1 MKAIHR
7 STRDHSIQFFSR
19 LLFLLLVVN
28 TLINLLI
35 GGISRNFIKHQNML
49 HLEDSI
55 HIYADSL
62 NTELHSV
69 ERFMYSTISHNDY
82 LTELN
87 TPLDF
92 TDFQENLKKL
102 RIDFTEFQ
110 YQMDSPITFFIE
122 TRDIPHFF
130 NASSLQLPYLDYVQ
144 LKDHLKTY
152 DKDSDG
158 TSQKWQRISLNQRD
172 YLLKSLHY
180 KGKAIYAIISTQDI
194 LKPLQKLNI
203 GKKGRLAIDRPNQI
217 HASDSLIQAD
227 STQTHL
233 PFDLYVTVDY
243 GDVFRTNIVLE
254 TLLSLVPL
262 IIAVLSTVLILYI
275 RQRMIQPMKR
285 LTQRLSQLDAA
296 STKLDVIED
305 QGILEID
312 QANHKLNQVL
322 IHMKDLQIRAYHA
335 QLNLKKV
342 ELNYLKNQVRP
353 HFYLN
358 MLSMIHSMLQTKNYK
373 EIEELTKVTSNYLRH
388 LFQAHQDFNRLADE
402 IQHIRNYLE
411 IQKIRYGDSI
421 HFDLDWD
428 PGLKDAAIPPLLL
441 QTFVENAIKH
451 GFSFQDS
458 FLIQLSIHEEANQQ
472 LAISLQDN
480 GPGFSSAILQDLAD
494 KKSLVTDDG
503 HHIGL
508 TNARERLDL
517 LYPDHYTLQFSNGF
531 QGGARIQ
538 LSLPYEPYK
547 GDTHE
552 YPTR

>member
-203 GKKGRLAIDRPNQI
+203 GKKGRLAIDLPNQI

>member
-87 TPLDF
+87 SPLDF

-122 TRDIPHFF
+122 TGDIPHFF

-152 DKDSDG
+152 DKGTDK
-158 TSQKWQRISLNQRD
+158 TSQKWQRISLNQHD

-180 KGKAIYAIISTQDI
+180 KSKAIYAIISTQDI

-227 STQTHL
+227 STHTHL

-275 RQRMIQPMKR
+275 RQRMIQPIKR

-458 FLIQLSIHEEANQQ
+458 FHIQLSIHEEANQH
-472 LAISLQDN
+472 LAISLLDN
-480 GPGFSSAILQDLAD
+480 GPGFSSAILQDLVA
-494 KKSLVTDDG
+494 KKSIVTDDG

-517 LYPDHYTLQFSNGF
+517 LYPDHYTLQFSNGS

>member
-19 LLFLLLVVN
+19 ILFLLLVVN

-87 TPLDF
+87 SPLDF

-122 TRDIPHFF
+122 TGDIPHFF

-152 DKDSDG
+152 DKGTDK
-158 TSQKWQRISLNQRD
+158 TSQKWQRISLNQHD

-180 KGKAIYAIISTQDI
+180 KSKAIYAIISTQDI

-227 STQTHL
+227 STHTHL

-275 RQRMIQPMKR
+275 RQRMIQPIKR

-458 FLIQLSIHEEANQQ
+458 FHIQLSIHEEANQQ
-472 LAISLQDN
+472 LAICLQDN
-480 GPGFSSAILQDLAD
+480 GSGFSSAILQDLAK
-494 KKSLVTDDG
+494 KKSLVTEDG
-503 HHIGL
+503 YHIGL

-517 LYPDHYTLQFSNGF
+517 LYPDHYTLQFSNGS

-538 LSLPYEPYK
+538 LGLPYEPYK

>member
-92 TDFQENLKKL
+92 TDFHENLKKL

-152 DKDSDG
+152 DKETDK
-158 TSQKWQRISLNQRD
+158 TSQKWQRISLNQHD

-203 GKKGRLAIDRPNQI
+203 GKKGRLSIDRPNQI
-217 HASDSLIQAD
+217 HATDSVIQAG
-227 STQTHL
+227 SNQTHL

-262 IIAVLSTVLILYI
+262 IIAVLSTILILYI

-358 MLSMIHSMLQTKNYK
+358 MLSMIHSMLQTKDYK

-388 LFQAHQDFNRLADE
+388 LFQANQDFNRLADE

-428 PGLKDAAIPPLLL
+428 PGLKDAAIPPSAFTNLCGKCH
-441 QTFVENAIKH
+441 QTRLF
-451 GFSFQDS
+451 FPR
-458 FLIQLSIHEEANQQ
+458 FLPHPACHS
-472 LAISLQDN
+472 
-480 GPGFSSAILQDLAD
+480 
-494 KKSLVTDDG
+494 
-503 HHIGL
+503 
-508 TNARERLDL
+508 
-517 LYPDHYTLQFSNGF
+517 
-531 QGGARIQ
+531 
-538 LSLPYEPYK
+538 
-547 GDTHE
+547 
-552 YPTR
+552 

>member
-87 TPLDF
+87 SPLDF

-152 DKDSDG
+152 DKGTDN
-158 TSQKWQRISLNQRD
+158 TSQKWQRISLNQHD

-180 KGKAIYAIISTQDI
+180 KSKAIYAIISTQDI

-227 STQTHL
+227 STHTHL

-275 RQRMIQPMKR
+275 RQRMIQPIKR

-358 MLSMIHSMLQTKNYK
+358 MLSMIHSMLLTKNYK

-458 FLIQLSIHEEANQQ
+458 FHIQLSIHEEANQH
-472 LAISLQDN
+472 LAISLLDN
-480 GPGFSSAILQDLAD
+480 GPGFSSAILQDLVA
-494 KKSLVTDDG
+494 KKSIVTDDG

-517 LYPDHYTLQFSNGF
+517 LYPDHYTLQFSNGS

>member
-92 TDFQENLKKL
+92 TNFHENLKKL

-122 TRDIPHFF
+122 TKDIPHFF

-144 LKDHLKTY
+144 LKDHLRTY
-152 DKDSDG
+152 DKETDK
-158 TSQKWQRISLNQRD
+158 TRQKWQRISLNQHD

-227 STQTHL
+227 STHTHL

-275 RQRMIQPMKR
+275 RQRMIQPIKR
-285 LTQRLSQLDAA
+285 LTQRLSQLGAA

-458 FLIQLSIHEEANQQ
+458 FHIQLSIHEEANQH
-472 LAISLQDN
+472 LAISLLDN
-480 GPGFSSAILQDLAD
+480 GPGFSSAILQDLEE
-494 KKSLVTDDG
+494 KKSLVTEDG

-517 LYPDHYTLQFSNGF
+517 LYPDHYTLQFSNGS

-538 LSLPYEPYK
+538 LSLPYELYK

>member
-19 LLFLLLVVN
+19 ILFLLLVVN

-87 TPLDF
+87 SPLDF

-152 DKDSDG
+152 DKGTDN
-158 TSQKWQRISLNQRD
+158 TSQKWQRISLNQHD

-180 KGKAIYAIISTQDI
+180 KSKAIYAIISTQDI

-227 STQTHL
+227 STHTHL
-233 PFDLYVTVDY
+233 PFDLYVAVDY

-275 RQRMIQPMKR
+275 RQRMIQPIKR

-458 FLIQLSIHEEANQQ
+458 FHIQLSIHEEANQH
-472 LAISLQDN
+472 LAISLLDN
-480 GPGFSSAILQDLAD
+480 GPGFSSAILQDLVA
-494 KKSLVTDDG
+494 KKSIVTDDG

-517 LYPDHYTLQFSNGF
+517 LYPDHYTLQFSNGS

>member
-152 DKDSDG
+152 DKDADG
-158 TSQKWQRISLNQRD
+158 TNQKWQRISLNQHD

-203 GKKGRLAIDRPNQI
+203 GKKGRLAIDRTNQV
-217 HASDSLIQAD
+217 HASDSVIQAD

-275 RQRMIQPMKR
+275 RQRMIQPIKR

-411 IQKIRYGDSI
+411 IQKIRYGDNI
-421 HFDLDWD
+421 HFDLNWD

-458 FLIQLSIHEEANQQ
+458 FHIQLSIHEEANHH
-472 LAISLQDN
+472 LAISLLDN

-494 KKSLVTDDG
+494 KKTLVTDDG

-517 LYPDHYTLQFSNGF
+517 LYPDHYTLQFSNGS

>member
-152 DKDSDG
+152 DKDADG
-158 TSQKWQRISLNQRD
+158 TNQKWQRISLNQHD
-172 YLLKSLHY
+172 YLLKSIHY

-203 GKKGRLAIDRPNQI
+203 GKKGRLAIDRTNQV
-217 HASDSLIQAD
+217 HASDSVIQAD

-275 RQRMIQPMKR
+275 RQRMIQPIKR

-411 IQKIRYGDSI
+411 IQKIRYGDNI
-421 HFDLDWD
+421 HFDLNWD

-458 FLIQLSIHEEANQQ
+458 FHIQLSIHEDANHH
-472 LAISLQDN
+472 LAISLLDN

-494 KKSLVTDDG
+494 KKTLVTDDG

-517 LYPDHYTLQFSNGF
+517 LYPDHYTLQFSNGS
-531 QGGARIQ
+531 QGGAHIQ
-538 LSLPYEPYK
+538 LSLPYKPYK

>member
-87 TPLDF
+87 SPLDF

-130 NASSLQLPYLDYVQ
+130 NASSLKLPYLDYVQ
-144 LKDHLKTY
+144 LKDHLKIY
-152 DKDSDG
+152 DKETDK
-158 TSQKWQRISLNQRD
+158 TSQKWQRISLNQHD

-180 KGKAIYAIISTQDI
+180 KGRAIYAIISTQDI
-194 LKPLQKLNI
+194 LKPFAKAQYW
-203 GKKGRLAIDRPNQI
+203 KKGRLSIDHPNQV
-217 HASDSLIQAD
+217 HATDSLIQAD
-227 STQTHL
+227 SNQTHL

-262 IIAVLSTVLILYI
+262 IIAVLSTILILYI

-358 MLSMIHSMLQTKNYK
+358 MLSMIHSMLQTKDYK

-388 LFQAHQDFNRLADE
+388 LFQANQDFNRLADE

-428 PGLKDAAIPPLLL
+428 PGLKDATYSPLLL

-458 FLIQLSIHEEANQQ
+458 FHIQLSIHEEANQH

-480 GPGFSSAILQDLAD
+480 GPGFSSAILQDLAE
-494 KKSLVTDDG
+494 KKSLVTEDG

-517 LYPDHYTLQFSNGF
+517 LYPDHYTLQFSNGS

>member
-87 TPLDF
+87 SPLDF

-122 TRDIPHFF
+122 TRDIPHFL

-152 DKDSDG
+152 DKDTDN
-158 TSQKWQRISLNQRD
+158 TSQKWQRISLNQHD

-180 KGKAIYAIISTQDI
+180 KSKAIYAIISTQDI

-203 GKKGRLAIDRPNQI
+203 GKKGRLAIDRPNQV

-458 FLIQLSIHEEANQQ
+458 FHIQLSIHEEANQH
-472 LAISLQDN
+472 LAISLLDN
-480 GPGFSSAILQDLAD
+480 GPGFSSAILQDLVA
-494 KKSLVTDDG
+494 KKSIVTDDG

-517 LYPDHYTLQFSNGF
+517 LYPDHYTLQFSNGS

>member
-7 STRDHSIQFFSR
+7 STRDPSIQFFSR

-87 TPLDF
+87 SPLDF

-152 DKDSDG
+152 DKDTDN
-158 TSQKWQRISLNQRD
+158 TSQKWQRISLNQHD

-180 KGKAIYAIISTQDI
+180 KSKAIYAIISTQDI

-203 GKKGRLAIDRPNQI
+203 GKKGRLAIDRPNQV

-458 FLIQLSIHEEANQQ
+458 FHIQLSIHEEANQH
-472 LAISLQDN
+472 LAISLLDN
-480 GPGFSSAILQDLAD
+480 GPGFSSAILQDLVA
-494 KKSLVTDDG
+494 KKSIVTDDG

-517 LYPDHYTLQFSNGF
+517 LYPDHYTLQFSNGS

>member
-87 TPLDF
+87 SPLDF

-110 YQMDSPITFFIE
+110 CQMDSPITFFIE

-152 DKDSDG
+152 DKDTDN
-158 TSQKWQRISLNQRD
+158 TSQKWQRISLNQHD

-180 KGKAIYAIISTQDI
+180 KSKAIYAIISTQDI

-203 GKKGRLAIDRPNQI
+203 GKKGRLAIDRPNQV

-458 FLIQLSIHEEANQQ
+458 FHIQLSIHEEANQH
-472 LAISLQDN
+472 LAISLLDN
-480 GPGFSSAILQDLAD
+480 GPGFSSAILQDLVA
-494 KKSLVTDDG
+494 KKSIVTDDG

-517 LYPDHYTLQFSNGF
+517 LYPDHYTLQFSNGS

>member
-19 LLFLLLVVN
+19 ILFLLLVVN

-87 TPLDF
+87 SPLDF
-92 TDFQENLKKL
+92 TDFHENLKKL

-122 TRDIPHFF
+122 TGDIPHFF

-152 DKDSDG
+152 DKGTDK
-158 TSQKWQRISLNQRD
+158 TSQKWQRISLNQHD

-180 KGKAIYAIISTQDI
+180 KSKAIYAIISTQDI

-227 STQTHL
+227 STHTHL

-275 RQRMIQPMKR
+275 RQRMIQPIKR

-458 FLIQLSIHEEANQQ
+458 FHIQLSIHEEANQQ
-472 LAISLQDN
+472 LAICLQDN
-480 GPGFSSAILQDLAD
+480 GSGFSSAILQDLAK
-494 KKSLVTDDG
+494 KKSLVTEDG

-517 LYPDHYTLQFSNGF
+517 LYPDHYTLQFSNGS

-538 LSLPYEPYK
+538 LGLPYEPYK

>member
-19 LLFLLLVVN
+19 ILFLLLVVN

-87 TPLDF
+87 SPLDF

-152 DKDSDG
+152 DKGTDK
-158 TSQKWQRISLNQRD
+158 TSQKWQRISLNQHD

-180 KGKAIYAIISTQDI
+180 KSKAIYAIISTQDI

-227 STQTHL
+227 STHTHL

-275 RQRMIQPMKR
+275 RQRMIQPIKR

-458 FLIQLSIHEEANQQ
+458 FHIQLSIHEEANQH
-472 LAISLQDN
+472 LAISLLDN
-480 GPGFSSAILQDLAD
+480 GPGFSSAILQDLVA
-494 KKSLVTDDG
+494 KKSIVTDDG

-517 LYPDHYTLQFSNGF
+517 LYPDHYTLQFSNGS

>member
-87 TPLDF
+87 SPLDF

-152 DKDSDG
+152 DKDTDN
-158 TSQKWQRISLNQRD
+158 TSQKWQRISLNQHD

-180 KGKAIYAIISTQDI
+180 KSKAIYAIISTQDI

-203 GKKGRLAIDRPNQI
+203 GKKGRLAIDRPNQV

-458 FLIQLSIHEEANQQ
+458 FHIQLSIHEEANQH
-472 LAISLQDN
+472 LAISLLDN
-480 GPGFSSAILQDLAD
+480 GPGFSSAILQDLVA
-494 KKSLVTDDG
+494 KKSIVTDDG

-517 LYPDHYTLQFSNGF
+517 LYPDHYTLQFSNGS

>member
-87 TPLDF
+87 SPLDF

-110 YQMDSPITFFIE
+110 YQVDSPITFFIE

-152 DKDSDG
+152 DKDADG
-158 TSQKWQRISLNQRD
+158 TSQKWQRISLNQHD

-203 GKKGRLAIDRPNQI
+203 GKKGRLAIDRPNQV
-217 HASDSLIQAD
+217 HASDSVIQAD
-227 STQTHL
+227 SNQTHL

-275 RQRMIQPMKR
+275 RQRMIQPIKR

-458 FLIQLSIHEEANQQ
+458 FHIQLSIHEEANQH
-472 LAISLQDN
+472 LAISLLDN
-480 GPGFSSAILQDLAD
+480 GPGFSSAILQDLVA
-494 KKSLVTDDG
+494 KKSIVTDDG

-517 LYPDHYTLQFSNGF
+517 LYPDHYTLQFSNGS

>member
-19 LLFLLLVVN
+19 ILFLLLVVN

-87 TPLDF
+87 SPLDF

-152 DKDSDG
+152 DKGTDN
-158 TSQKWQRISLNQRD
+158 TSQKWQRISLNQHD

-180 KGKAIYAIISTQDI
+180 KSKAIYAIISTQDI

-227 STQTHL
+227 STHTHL

-275 RQRMIQPMKR
+275 RQRMIQPIKR

-458 FLIQLSIHEEANQQ
+458 FHIQLSIHEEANQQ

-480 GPGFSSAILQDLAD
+480 GPGFSYAILQDLAE
-494 KKSLVTDDG
+494 KKSLVTENG

-517 LYPDHYTLQFSNGF
+517 LYPDHYTLQFSNGS

-538 LSLPYEPYK
+538 LRLPYEPYK

>member
-19 LLFLLLVVN
+19 ILFLLLVVN

-87 TPLDF
+87 SPLDF

-152 DKDSDG
+152 DKGTDN
-158 TSQKWQRISLNQRD
+158 TSQKWQRISLNQHD

-180 KGKAIYAIISTQDI
+180 KSKTIYAIISTQDI

-227 STQTHL
+227 STHTHL

-275 RQRMIQPMKR
+275 RQRMIQPIKR
-285 LTQRLSQLDAA
+285 LTQRLSQLGAA

-458 FLIQLSIHEEANQQ
+458 FHIQLSIHEEANQH
-472 LAISLQDN
+472 LAISLLDN
-480 GPGFSSAILQDLAD
+480 GPGFSSAILQDLEE
-494 KKSLVTDDG
+494 KKSLVTEDG

-517 LYPDHYTLQFSNGF
+517 LYPDHYTLQFSNGS

>member
-87 TPLDF
+87 SPLDF

-152 DKDSDG
+152 DKDTDN
-158 TSQKWQRISLNQRD
+158 TSQKWQRISLNQHD

-180 KGKAIYAIISTQDI
+180 KSKAIYAIISTQDI

-275 RQRMIQPMKR
+275 RQRMIQPIKR

-458 FLIQLSIHEEANQQ
+458 FHIQLSIHEEANQQ
-472 LAISLQDN
+472 LAISLLDN
-480 GPGFSSAILQDLAD
+480 GPGFSSAILQDLVA
-494 KKSLVTDDG
+494 KKSIVTDDG

-517 LYPDHYTLQFSNGF
+517 LYPDHYTLQFSNGS

>member
-110 YQMDSPITFFIE
+110 YQIDSPITFFIE

-152 DKDSDG
+152 DKDADG
-158 TSQKWQRISLNQRD
+158 TNQKWQRISLNQHD

-203 GKKGRLAIDRPNQI
+203 GKKGRLSIDRPNQI
-217 HASDSLIQAD
+217 HATDSVIQAD

-275 RQRMIQPMKR
+275 RQRMIQPIKR

-411 IQKIRYGDSI
+411 IQKIRYGDNI
-421 HFDLDWD
+421 HFDLNWD

-451 GFSFQDS
+451 GFSFQD
-458 FLIQLSIHEEANQQ
+458 FFHIQLSIHEEANHH
-472 LAISLQDN
+472 LAISLLDN

-494 KKSLVTDDG
+494 KKTLVTDDG

-517 LYPDHYTLQFSNGF
+517 LYPDHYTLQFSNGS

>member
-92 TDFQENLKKL
+92 TDFHENLKKL

-152 DKDSDG
+152 DKETDK
-158 TSQKWQRISLNQRD
+158 TSQKWQRISLNQHD

-203 GKKGRLAIDRPNQI
+203 GKKGRLSIDRPNQI
-217 HASDSLIQAD
+217 HATDSVIQAG
-227 STQTHL
+227 SNQTHL

-262 IIAVLSTVLILYI
+262 IIAVLSTILILYI

-335 QLNLKKV
+335 KLNLKKV

-358 MLSMIHSMLQTKNYK
+358 MLSMIHSMLQTKDYK

-388 LFQAHQDFNRLADE
+388 LFQANQDFNRLADE

-458 FLIQLSIHEEANQQ
+458 FHIQLSIHEEANQH

-480 GPGFSSAILQDLAD
+480 GPGFSSAILQDLAE
-494 KKSLVTDDG
+494 KKSLVTEDG

-517 LYPDHYTLQFSNGF
+517 LYPDHYTLQFSNGS

>member
-87 TPLDF
+87 SPLDF
-92 TDFQENLKKL
+92 TDFHENLKKL

-122 TRDIPHFF
+122 TGDIPHFF

-152 DKDSDG
+152 DKGTDK
-158 TSQKWQRISLNQRD
+158 TSQKWQRISLNQHD

-180 KGKAIYAIISTQDI
+180 KSKAIYAIISTQDI

-227 STQTHL
+227 STHTHL

-275 RQRMIQPMKR
+275 RQRMIQPIKR

-458 FLIQLSIHEEANQQ
+458 FHIQLSIHEEANQQ
-472 LAISLQDN
+472 LAICLQDN
-480 GPGFSSAILQDLAD
+480 GSGFSSAILQDLAK
-494 KKSLVTDDG
+494 KKSLVTEDG

-517 LYPDHYTLQFSNGF
+517 LYPDHYTLQFSNGS

-538 LSLPYEPYK
+538 LGLPYEPYK

>member
-1 MKAIHR
+1 
-7 STRDHSIQFFSR
+7 
-19 LLFLLLVVN
+19 
-28 TLINLLI
+28 
-35 GGISRNFIKHQNML
+35 
-49 HLEDSI
+49 
-55 HIYADSL
+55 
-62 NTELHSV
+62 
-69 ERFMYSTISHNDY
+69 
-82 LTELN
+82 
-87 TPLDF
+87 
-92 TDFQENLKKL
+92 
-102 RIDFTEFQ
+102 
-110 YQMDSPITFFIE
+110 MDSPITFFIE
-122 TRDIPHFF
+122 TKDIPHFF

-152 DKDSDG
+152 DKETDK
-158 TSQKWQRISLNQRD
+158 TRQKWQRISLNQHD

-194 LKPLQKLNI
+194 LRPLQKLNI
-203 GKKGRLAIDRPNQI
+203 GKKGRLSIERPNQI
-217 HASDSLIQAD
+217 HATDSVIQAG
-227 STQTHL
+227 SNQTHL

-262 IIAVLSTVLILYI
+262 IIAVLSTILILYI
-275 RQRMIQPMKR
+275 HQRMIQPMKR

-358 MLSMIHSMLQTKNYK
+358 MLSMIHSMLQTKDYK

-388 LFQAHQDFNRLADE
+388 LFQANQDFNRLADE

-458 FLIQLSIHEEANQQ
+458 FHIQLSIHEEANQH
-472 LAISLQDN
+472 LAICLQDN
-480 GPGFSSAILQDLAD
+480 GPGFSSAILQDLEE
-494 KKSLVTDDG
+494 KKSLVTEDG

-517 LYPDHYTLQFSNGF
+517 LYPDHYTLQFSNGS
-531 QGGARIQ
+531 QGGAHIQ

>member
-87 TPLDF
+87 SPLDF

-152 DKDSDG
+152 DTDADG
-158 TSQKWQRISLNQRD
+158 TNQKWQRISLNQHD

-217 HASDSLIQAD
+217 HASDSVIQAD
-227 STQTHL
+227 SNQTHL

-312 QANHKLNQVL
+312 QANQKLNQVL

-428 PGLKDAAIPPLLL
+428 PRLKDAAIPPLLL

-458 FLIQLSIHEEANQQ
+458 FHIQLSIHEEANHH
-472 LAISLQDN
+472 LAISLLDN
-480 GPGFSSAILQDLAD
+480 GPGFSSAILQDLVA

-517 LYPDHYTLQFSNGF
+517 LYPDHYTLQFSNGS

-538 LSLPYEPYK
+538 LCLPYEPYK

>member
-55 HIYADSL
+55 HIYTDSL

-87 TPLDF
+87 SPLDF

-152 DKDSDG
+152 DKDTDN
-158 TSQKWQRISLNQRD
+158 TSQKWQRISLNQHD

-180 KGKAIYAIISTQDI
+180 KSKAIYAIISTQDI

-203 GKKGRLAIDRPNQI
+203 GKKGRLAIDRPNQV

-305 QGILEID
+305 KGILEID

-458 FLIQLSIHEEANQQ
+458 FHIQLSIHEEANQH
-472 LAISLQDN
+472 LAISLLDN
-480 GPGFSSAILQDLAD
+480 GPGFSSAILQDLVA
-494 KKSLVTDDG
+494 KKSIVTDDG

-517 LYPDHYTLQFSNGF
+517 LYPDHYTLQFSNGSL
-531 QGGARIQ
+531 GGARIQ

>member
-19 LLFLLLVVN
+19 LLFLLLLVN

-87 TPLDF
+87 SPLDF

-110 YQMDSPITFFIE
+110 YQIDSPITFFIE
-122 TRDIPHFF
+122 TRDISHFF

-152 DKDSDG
+152 DKDAAG
-158 TSQKWQRISLNQRD
+158 TNQKWQRISLNQHD

-217 HASDSLIQAD
+217 HASDSVIQAD
-227 STQTHL
+227 SNQTHL

-428 PGLKDAAIPPLLL
+428 PRLKDAAIPPLLL

-458 FLIQLSIHEEANQQ
+458 FHIQLSIHEEANQH
-472 LAISLQDN
+472 LAISLLDN
-480 GPGFSSAILQDLAD
+480 GPGFSSAILQDLVS

-517 LYPDHYTLQFSNGF
+517 LYPDHYTLQFSNGS

>member
-19 LLFLLLVVN
+19 ILFLLLVVN

-87 TPLDF
+87 SPLDF

-152 DKDSDG
+152 DKGTDN
-158 TSQKWQRISLNQRD
+158 TSQKWQRISLNQHD

-180 KGKAIYAIISTQDI
+180 KSKAIYAIISTQDI

-227 STQTHL
+227 STHTHL

-275 RQRMIQPMKR
+275 RQRMIQPIKR
-285 LTQRLSQLDAA
+285 LTQRLSQLGAA

-458 FLIQLSIHEEANQQ
+458 FHIQLSIHEEANQH
-472 LAISLQDN
+472 LAISLLDN
-480 GPGFSSAILQDLAD
+480 GPGFSSAILQDLEE
-494 KKSLVTDDG
+494 KKSLVTEDG

-517 LYPDHYTLQFSNGF
+517 LYPDHYTLQFSNGS

>member
-152 DKDSDG
+152 DKDADG
-158 TSQKWQRISLNQRD
+158 TNQEWQRISLNQHD

-203 GKKGRLAIDRPNQI
+203 GKKGRLAIERPNQI
-217 HASDSLIQAD
+217 HASDSVIQAD

-388 LFQAHQDFNRLADE
+388 LFQAHQDFNCLADE

-458 FLIQLSIHEEANQQ
+458 FHIQLSIHEEANQH
-472 LAISLQDN
+472 LAISLLDN
-480 GPGFSSAILQDLAD
+480 GPGFSSAILQDLVA

-517 LYPDHYTLQFSNGF
+517 LYPDHYTLQFSNGS

>member
-19 LLFLLLVVN
+19 ILFLLLVVN

-87 TPLDF
+87 SPLDF
-92 TDFQENLKKL
+92 TDFHENLKKL

-122 TRDIPHFF
+122 TGDIPHFF

-152 DKDSDG
+152 DKGTDK
-158 TSQKWQRISLNQRD
+158 TSQKWQRISLNQHD

-180 KGKAIYAIISTQDI
+180 KSKAIYAIISTQDI

-227 STQTHL
+227 STHTHL

-275 RQRMIQPMKR
+275 RQRMIQPIKR
-285 LTQRLSQLDAA
+285 LTQLLSQLDAA

-458 FLIQLSIHEEANQQ
+458 FHIQLSIHEEANQQ
-472 LAISLQDN
+472 LAICLQDN
-480 GPGFSSAILQDLAD
+480 GSGFSSAILQDLAK
-494 KKSLVTDDG
+494 KKSLVTEDG

-517 LYPDHYTLQFSNGF
+517 LYPDHYTLQFSNGS

-538 LSLPYEPYK
+538 LGLPYEPYK

>member
-1 MKAIHR
+1 M
-7 STRDHSIQFFSR
+7 
-19 LLFLLLVVN
+19 
-28 TLINLLI
+28 
-35 GGISRNFIKHQNML
+35 
-49 HLEDSI
+49 
-55 HIYADSL
+55 
-62 NTELHSV
+62 
-69 ERFMYSTISHNDY
+69 
-82 LTELN
+82 
-87 TPLDF
+87 
-92 TDFQENLKKL
+92 
-102 RIDFTEFQ
+102 
-110 YQMDSPITFFIE
+110 
-122 TRDIPHFF
+122 
-130 NASSLQLPYLDYVQ
+130 
-144 LKDHLKTY
+144 
-152 DKDSDG
+152 
-158 TSQKWQRISLNQRD
+158 
-172 YLLKSLHY
+172 
-180 KGKAIYAIISTQDI
+180 
-194 LKPLQKLNI
+194 
-203 GKKGRLAIDRPNQI
+203 
-217 HASDSLIQAD
+217 
-227 STQTHL
+227 
-233 PFDLYVTVDY
+233 TVDY

-262 IIAVLSTVLILYI
+262 IIAVLSTILILYI

-358 MLSMIHSMLQTKNYK
+358 MLSMIHSMLQTKDYK

-388 LFQAHQDFNRLADE
+388 LFQANQDFNRLADE

-458 FLIQLSIHEEANQQ
+458 FHIQLSIHEEANQQ

-480 GPGFSSAILQDLAD
+480 GPGFSSAILQDLVE

-517 LYPDHYTLQFSNGF
+517 LYPDHYTLQFSNGS
-531 QGGARIQ
+531 QGGAHIQ

>member
-87 TPLDF
+87 SPLDF

-152 DKDSDG
+152 DKDTDN
-158 TSQKWQRISLNQRD
+158 TSQKWQRISLNQHD

-180 KGKAIYAIISTQDI
+180 KSKAIYAIISTQDI

-203 GKKGRLAIDRPNQI
+203 GKKGRLAIDRPNQV

-388 LFQAHQDFNRLADE
+388 LFQALQDFNRLADE

-458 FLIQLSIHEEANQQ
+458 FHIQLSIHEEANQH
-472 LAISLQDN
+472 LAISLLDN
-480 GPGFSSAILQDLAD
+480 GPGFSSAILQDLVA
-494 KKSLVTDDG
+494 KKSIVTDDG

-517 LYPDHYTLQFSNGF
+517 LYPDHYTLQFSNGS